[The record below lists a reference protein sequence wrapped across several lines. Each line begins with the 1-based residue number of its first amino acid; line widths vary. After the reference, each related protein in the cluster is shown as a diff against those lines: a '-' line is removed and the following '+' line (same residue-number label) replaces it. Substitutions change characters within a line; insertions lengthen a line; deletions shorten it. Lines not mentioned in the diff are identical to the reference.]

1 MQRPRARFEPL
12 TATRP
17 APAPADHSWN
27 ETGTLILVAQIMLGF
42 QFRSG
47 FEPGLGRLPQLYFD
61 LKLGSMGLTLLSLGL
76 LVLPA
81 TYHRLVPRDRDHE
94 ALRRVTSR
102 SATAALLPL
111 ALSVGLDV
119 TVAAVAIAGTTLG
132 WSMGGAAALLALL
145 LWYGLR
151 VGSDSLPAAPSAGR
165 FAGIALTPRAA
176 APNPLDQRI
185 DRVLSEIRLVLPGTQ
200 ALLGLQLSVALMRGF
215 ETLPATAR
223 LVYLVSLGLMA
234 LATILLMTPAAFHR
248 IVERGR
254 SSDRFRRL
262 AGTMLVAGM
271 AVLALALSG
280 DVYVAASRVA
290 RFTDFAAAGAAVTA
304 LFFYIV
310 WFAIPLLRR
319 RALADVEEP
328 KLMRG

>member
-1 MQRPRARFEPL
+1 MQRPLPRFESP
-12 TATRP
+12 TPARS
-17 APAPADHSWN
+17 APAPVDHSWN

-42 QFRSG
+42 QFRTG
-47 FEPGLGRLPQLYFD
+47 FDPGLGRLPQLYFD
-61 LKLGSMGLTLLSLGL
+61 LELGSIGMTLLSLGL
-76 LVLPA
+76 LALPA
-81 TYHRLVPRDRDHE
+81 TYHHLAPRGRDPE
-94 ALRRVTSR
+94 TIRRITSR
-102 SATAALLPL
+102 STTVALVPL

-151 VGSDSLPAAPSAGR
+151 VGADPGPHAPSMGR

-176 APNPLDQRI
+176 APNPLDHRI
-185 DRVLSEIRLVLPGTQ
+185 ERVLSEIRLVLPGTQ

-215 ETLPATAR
+215 ETLPGTAR
-223 LVYLVSLGLMA
+223 MAYLASLGLMA

-254 SSDRFRRL
+254 STDRFRRL

-271 AVLALALSG
+271 AALALALSG

-290 RFTDFAAAGAAVTA
+290 RFTDLAAAAAAVTA
-304 LFFYIV
+304 LFFYIL
-310 WFAIPLLRR
+310 WFGVPLFRR
-319 RALADVEEP
+319 RARAELEEP
-328 KLMRG
+328 RLVRG